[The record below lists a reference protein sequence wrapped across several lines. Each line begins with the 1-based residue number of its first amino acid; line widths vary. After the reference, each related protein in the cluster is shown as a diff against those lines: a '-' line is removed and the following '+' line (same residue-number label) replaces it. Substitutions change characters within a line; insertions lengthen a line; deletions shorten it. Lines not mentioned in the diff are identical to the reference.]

1 MALLQHL
8 CKFPVCTNF
17 RRFFSRDLDLGGS
30 ILTGIGIGVPAIF
43 LSMGIKAPVENFGL
57 ALLTGA
63 LLGLAV
69 GGVIVLIR
77 KFTINQGN
85 STFGAD
91 VMMGLVMPQDASRP
105 VNYFECGGCFDSYWD
120 WCYIR
125 SFRFYIWKNQSLG
138 AQF

>member
-1 MALLQHL
+1 
-8 CKFPVCTNF
+8 
-17 RRFFSRDLDLGGS
+17 
-30 ILTGIGIGVPAIF
+30 
-43 LSMGIKAPVENFGL
+43 MGIKAPVENFGL

-91 VMMGLVMPQDASRP
+91 VMMGAGNASGLLRP

-125 SFRFYIWKNQSLG
+125 ALGFTFENQSLG